1 MEKKVD
7 YILFNLM
14 VLSKELEDIQGE
26 WNGDESGLQE
36 DRSMTAKEASE
47 LLIEAS
53 ETIIRAKE
61 LIENL

>member
-1 MEKKVD
+1 MEKQLD
-7 YILFNLM
+7 YLLLTLL
-14 VLSKELEDIQGE
+14 VVSKELEDIQGE
-26 WNGDESGLQE
+26 WNGDEAGLQE